1 MTAPTDVSAAN
12 PLAADLDHVVER
24 TGALWDRVRD
34 GRLFITGGT
43 GFVGRWML
51 ESFSHANR
59 TLGLGAHA
67 VALSRDPARFA
78 AKAPHLAADPAIELV
93 AGDMRTF
100 AFPEG
105 EFTHVL
111 HMATETDQVAA
122 AARPSLE
129 FDTAVEGTRRVLVF
143 AAERGVAGMLY
154 TSSGAVYGRQPSEMT
169 HVPEDAGIAPAPD
182 DAGAAYAHGK
192 RAAEF
197 LCAAAH
203 TETGT
208 PVTIARLFA
217 FVGPHL
223 PMDAGYAV
231 GNFIRDALAGG
242 PIRIGGDGTPMR
254 SYLYAADLAWWLWT
268 VLLAGAPGRAYNVG
282 SDADLSIRE
291 LAGTVARTLGGS
303 ADVEVAKQ
311 PVPGAPPQ
319 RYVPDISRA
328 RTELGLAPLVTL
340 EDGIARTAAWH
351 AATAGTREGDSR

>member
-1 MTAPTDVSAAN
+1 MAGETRVSAAN
-12 PLAADLDHVVER
+12 PLAPDLDHVVER
-24 TGALWDRVRD
+24 TGARWEQLRG
-34 GRLFITGGT
+34 GRIFITGGT

-51 ESFSHANR
+51 ESFAHANR
-59 TLGLGAHA
+59 QLGLGAHA
-67 VALSRDPARFA
+67 IALSRDPARFA
-78 AKAPHLAADPAIELV
+78 ARAPHLAADPAIGLL

-105 EFTHVL
+105 AFTHVL

-129 FDTAVEGTRRVLVF
+129 FDTAVEGTKRMLAF
-143 AAERGVAGMLY
+143 AAEREVAGMLY
-154 TSSGAVYGRQPSEMT
+154 TSSGAVYGRQPADIT
-169 HVPEDAGIAPAPD
+169 HVPEDAGIAPAPN
-182 DAGAAYAHGK
+182 DASAAYAHGK

-203 TETGT
+203 AESGT
-208 PVTIARLFA
+208 PVAIARLFA

-291 LAGTVARTLGGS
+291 LAETVARTLGSTAGV
-303 ADVEVAKQ
+303 DVAKQ
-311 PVPGAPPQ
+311 PVPGAPLQ
-319 RYVPDISRA
+319 RYVPDITRA
-328 RTELGLAPLVTL
+328 RAELGLEPLVTL
-340 EDGIARTAAWH
+340 EDGIARTAAWYR
-351 AATAGTREGDSR
+351 ATKGDSR